1 MEMPHRKRK
10 TRKLRGSRTMGY
22 GRVGQHR
29 KSGMRGGYGKAG
41 MHKHKWSYTI
51 KYEPEHFGKHGFKS
65 IRGELKA
72 INVEELEELVRKGR
86 YSLNE
91 SNIPVIDLN
100 KEGFD
105 KLIGRGRINTK
116 VKVIVRKASRK
127 AISKVESVGGKVII
141 AS

>member
-1 MEMPHRKRK
+1 MPHRKRK

-29 KSGMRGGYGKAG
+29 KSGMRGGYGRAG

-65 IRGELKA
+65 IERELRI
-72 INVEELEELVRKGR
+72 INVEDLEELIREGK
-86 YSLNE
+86 YTLDE
-91 SNIPVIDLN
+91 SNVPVIDLS

-105 KLIGRGRINTK
+105 KLVGRGRINAK
-116 VKVIVRKASRK
+116 VKVIVKKASKK
-127 AISKVESVGGKVII
+127 AISKIESLGGKVVI